1 MFNPKENILD
11 QQLRESGVELHIFDT
26 IKDIFTGGASTQN
39 DYQNEVANE
48 TNKYNKK
55 VYKFEGK
62 EIKRRFK
69 YEKEGLKITKR
80 NLEADLKRQ
89 ENAAL
94 QEYNYAMGIR
104 DYEFQQDMRAYN
116 QSVAQAEDQKTF
128 NQIAFD
134 FANLQ
139 QDRNLMEQQIEL
151 ELNEQ
156 ETLLNYTAQSHGL
169 LLKKKGIKSQAAAQ
183 LRKSNIAA
191 LKASGEV
198 AARGQSGRSGAKTLN
213 AIQAEANAEESEI
226 VEELLNGTSQVDMD
240 LLSSRYQNMQDNLAL
255 ELSGN
260 NLVAADKLSR
270 QQIKM
275 QRVQADLDAEASVL
289 LKPTLPPPIPR
300 PIALPRP
307 EFQDIY
313 KPKQGPKPM
322 KSIPYQ
328 ANIAGAFFRNSLNI
342 ATSVVGLTGGG
353 SSGG

>member
-11 QQLRESGVELHIFDT
+11 QQLQESGVELHIFGT
-26 IKDIFTGGASTQN
+26 IADIFTGGASTQN
-39 DYQNEVANE
+39 DHQKKQSKEINKFNE
-48 TNKYNKK
+48 KSYRH
-55 VYKFEGK
+55 EGK
-62 EIKRRFK
+62 EIKRRYK
-69 YEKEGLKITKR
+69 HEKESLKITKR

-89 ENAAL
+89 ENAQL

-104 DYEFQQDMRAYN
+104 DYEFSQDMRAYN
-116 QSVAQAEDQKTF
+116 QSVAQAQDQKDF
-128 NQIAFD
+128 NQIASD

-169 LLKKKGIKSQAAAQ
+169 LLKKKGIKSQAAAE

-191 LKASGEV
+191 LKASGE
-198 AARGQSGRSGAKTLN
+198 AASRGQSGRSGAKTLN
-213 AIQAEANAEESEI
+213 AIQAEANAVESEI
-226 VEELLNGTSQVDMD
+226 VEELLNSTSQVDMD

-260 NLVAADKLSR
+260 NLVAADRMSR

-300 PIALPRP
+300 PYALPRP
-307 EFQDIY
+307 KFQKVY
-313 KPKQGPKPM
+313 KPKQGPKPA

-342 ATSVVGLTGGG
+342 ASTVVGLGGG
-353 SSGG
+353 SGGG